1 MSETTRAPK
10 HAAHLARTD
19 GLASQEAYREQPAAY
34 TRLRKRRRKRGH
46 GCLISFLAVLLV
58 ILAVAG
64 ACGYKLYTSAQQVH
78 AQGTWM
84 LTQIDP
90 LKEALDTGDSEQL
103 ISISQELTQTAAW
116 IDAETHTTLWN
127 LASFLPVFGEDIRTV
142 QTLGGLTESL
152 TRDALMPVSE
162 SIAGLRLDDLVQDG
176 RIDVALLQGIAAPV
190 SEALPLIRDAAATI
204 EALPDAHIQKVQN
217 ILDKLRGPLGEY
229 GSLLD
234 FADQALALLPRMLG
248 ADGQARTYLVL
259 ALSNAELRS
268 AGGFPGAWGT
278 LTVADGG
285 FELGGFTVDIMRAGG
300 LSVELH
306 EDEGVYNFGIGSGPN
321 SSAAMPNF
329 NRTGEIAAGYWEQ
342 WSGQRVDG
350 VIALDPVALQYLI
363 ALTGE
368 FDAEDGTHIDGSNAA
383 YEILHNVYVRYGN
396 DNASHDAFFS
406 DVAGRAASA
415 FFGSLGAADTDA
427 LVKLMGRLG
436 EERRFQMWM
445 ADADEEALVSALGFG
460 GEYAH
465 DPLEPVLGI
474 YLNDQTYSKIDW
486 YAAVDVQVGEPEANA
501 DGARTYTV
509 TATLTNTITGDDA
522 ESLPGYVTGWNSEKR
537 DVTDMITTLYF
548 SMPQDAVLESFEVS
562 PEASYWDGW
571 PEGIQVVKTI
581 TQDRAGESTVFTVR
595 VTVPAG
601 AGPLMVHVTP
611 LAQEGNLTVS
621 YAGR

>member
-10 HAAHLARTD
+10 HAAHLAKTD
-19 GLASQEAYREQPAAY
+19 DLVSQEAYREQPAAY
-34 TRLRKRRRKRGH
+34 TRLRRRRRKRGH
-46 GCLISFLAVLLV
+46 GCLIPLLAVLLV
-58 ILAVAG
+58 VLAVAG
-64 ACGYKLYTSAQQVH
+64 ACGYKLYTSARQVH

-84 LTQIDP
+84 LTQVDP
-90 LKEALDTGDSEQL
+90 MREALETGDSEQL
-103 ISISQELTQTAAW
+103 LSISRELTQTSAW
-116 IDAETHTTLWN
+116 INAETHTTLWN
-127 LASFLPVFGEDIRTV
+127 LAAFLPVFGEDIRTA
-142 QTLGGLTESL
+142 QTLGGLAESL
-152 TRDALMPVSE
+152 TRDALTPVSE

-176 RIDVALLQGIAAPV
+176 QVDVALLQRIAAPV

-217 ILDKLRGPLGEY
+217 ILDKLREPFDEY
-229 GSLLD
+229 GSLLGL
-234 FADQALALLPRMLG
+234 ADQALALLPRMLG

-268 AGGFPGAWGT
+268 AGGFPGAWGI
-278 LTVADGG
+278 LTVTDGR
-285 FELGGFTVDIMRAGG
+285 FELGGFTADIVHADGI
-300 LSVELH
+300 SAELH
-306 EDEGVYNFGIGSGPN
+306 EDEGVYNFGIGSGA
-321 SSAAMPNF
+321 SAVTAMPNF

-342 WSGQRVDG
+342 WSGQHVDG

-363 ALTGE
+363 SLTGE
-368 FDAEDGTHIDGSNAA
+368 LDTEDGTHIDGSNAG

-415 FFGSLGAADTDA
+415 FFANLGNADTDA
-427 LVKLMGRLG
+427 LVELVERLG
-436 EERRFQMWM
+436 EERRLQMWM

-486 YAAVDVQVGEPEANA
+486 YAAVDVQVSEPQTNA
-501 DGARTYTV
+501 DGTQTYTV
-509 TATLTNTITGDDA
+509 TATLTNTITWDDV
-522 ESLPGYVTGWNSEKR
+522 ESVPTYVTGGNGAKR

-548 SMPQDAVLESFEVS
+548 SMPQDAALESFEAS

-581 TQDRAGESTVFTVR
+581 TQDLAGESTVFRMR

-601 AGPLMVHVTP
+601 AAPLVVHVTP
-611 LAQEGNLTVS
+611 LAQEGNLTIS

>member
-1 MSETTRAPK
+1 MPETTRAPK
-10 HAAHLARTD
+10 HAAHLAKADDR
-19 GLASQEAYREQPAAY
+19 ASQETYREQPAAY
-34 TRLRKRRRKRGH
+34 TRLRKRRKKRGH
-46 GCLISFLAVLLV
+46 GCLVSFLAVLLV
-58 ILAVAG
+58 VLAAFG
-64 ACGYKLYTSAQQVH
+64 ACGYKLYASARQVH

-90 LKEALDTGDSEQL
+90 MREALETGDSEQL
-103 ISISQELTQTAAW
+103 LSISRELTQTSAW
-116 IDAETHTTLWN
+116 INAETHTALWN
-127 LASFLPVFGEDIRTV
+127 LAAFLPVFGEDIRTA
-142 QTLGGLTESL
+142 QTLGGLAESL
-152 TRDALMPVSE
+152 TRDALTPVSE

-176 RIDVALLQGIAAPV
+176 QVDVALLQRIAVPV

-217 ILDKLRGPLGEY
+217 ILDKLREPLDEY

-248 ADGQARTYLVL
+248 SDGQTRTYLVL
-259 ALSNAELRS
+259 ALGNTELRS
-268 AGGFPGAWGT
+268 AGGFPGAWGI
-278 LTVADGG
+278 LTIVDGR
-285 FELGGFTVDIMRAGG
+285 FELEGFTPCVQLRG
-300 LSVELH
+300 LSVDLN
-306 EDEGVYNFGIGSGPN
+306 EDEGVYNFGIGSGAP
-321 SSAAMPNF
+321 AVTAMPNF
-329 NRTGEIAAGYWEQ
+329 NRTGEIAADYWEQ
-342 WSGQRVDG
+342 WSGQAVDG
-350 VIALDPVALQYLI
+350 VVTIDPVALQRL
-363 ALTGE
+363 LTLTEGE
-368 FDAEDGTHIDGSNAA
+368 FEAVDGTHIDGTNAA

-406 DVAGRAASA
+406 DVAECAASV
-415 FFGSLGAADTDA
+415 FFGNLGNVDTDA
-427 LVKLMGRLG
+427 LVELVNRLG

-474 YLNDQTYSKIDW
+474 YLNDETYSKIDW

-501 DGARTYTV
+501 DGTQTYMV
-509 TATLTNTITGDDA
+509 TARLTNTITWDEA
-522 ESLPGYVTGWNSEKR
+522 ESAPSYITGSNSGKR

-581 TQDRAGESTVFTVR
+581 TQDLAGESTVFTMR

-601 AGPLMVHVTP
+601 AGPLRVHVTP

>member
-1 MSETTRAPK
+1 MPETTRAPK
-10 HAAHLARTD
+10 HAAHLAKAD
-19 GLASQEAYREQPAAY
+19 DFASQGAYQEQPVAY
-34 TRLRKRRRKRGH
+34 TRLRKRRKKRGH

-58 ILAVAG
+58 ALAIVG
-64 ACGYKLYTSAQQVH
+64 ACGYKLYTSAKQVH
-78 AQGTWM
+78 TQGTWM

-90 LKEALDTGDSEQL
+90 MKEALETGDPERL

-116 IDAETHTTLWN
+116 INAETHTTFWN

-142 QTLGGLTESL
+142 QTLGGLAESL
-152 TRDALMPVSE
+152 TRDALTPISE
-162 SIAGLRLDDLVQDG
+162 SVAGLKLDDLVQDG
-176 RIDVALLQGIAAPV
+176 QVDVALLQRIAAPV

-217 ILDKLRGPLGEY
+217 ILDKVRNPLDEY

-248 ADGQARTYLVL
+248 ADGQTRTYLVL
-259 ALSNAELRS
+259 AMSNAELRS

-278 LTVADGG
+278 LTVTDGR
-285 FELGGFTVDIMRAGG
+285 FELGGFTADIVHADGI
-300 LSVELH
+300 SAELH
-306 EDEGVYNFGIGSGPN
+306 EDEGVYNFGIGSGA
-321 SSAAMPNF
+321 SAVTAMPNF
-329 NRTGEIAAGYWEQ
+329 NRTGEIAADYWRQ
-342 WSGQRVDG
+342 WSGQHADG
-350 VIALDPVALQYLI
+350 VIALDPVALQQLI

-415 FFGSLGAADTDA
+415 FFGSLGNADTDA
-427 LVKLMGRLG
+427 LVELVKRLG
-436 EERRFQMWM
+436 EERRFQIWM

-486 YAAVDVQVGEPEANA
+486 YAAVDVQVSEPQTNA
-501 DGARTYTV
+501 DGTQTYTI
-509 TATLTNTITGDDA
+509 TATLTNTITWDEA
-522 ESLPGYVTGWNSEKR
+522 EYVPTYITGGNSGKR
-537 DVTDMITTLYF
+537 DVTDMITTLFF

-581 TQDRAGESTVFTVR
+581 TQDLAGESTVFTMR

-601 AGPLMVHVTP
+601 AEPLVVHVTP
-611 LAQEGNLTVS
+611 LAQEGNLTIS